1 MGRLIVCR
9 WPEIN
14 LLHAGLTASYMR
26 PQRCKAD
33 NAALM
38 ATLGYQIAN
47 PAAPSNVLMSP
58 WPHGEQLFADF
69 LSDAS
74 ASRHLWAC
82 EYAVR
87 ALTHQRGVQ
96 KYR

>member
-1 MGRLIVCR
+1 
-9 WPEIN
+9 
-14 LLHAGLTASYMR
+14 
-26 PQRCKAD
+26 
-33 NAALM
+33 M

-87 ALTHQRGVQ
+87 AMPHQRGVQ